1 MIIGIVG
8 SRRRNALADFEA
20 VEAAFRHIYEPG
32 DRIVSGG
39 CPQGGDRFAEL
50 IAIELARPGHYTR
63 EALFKLSLEERH
75 HLLKE
80 YGAPFIL
87 HPARWNEFG
96 KAAGHL
102 RNGLIAS
109 DAEKLIACVAADRTG
124 GTEDTIKKFLKKGLP
139 AENLILV

>member
-50 IAIELARPGHYTR
+50 IAIELARPGHYDR
-63 EALFKLSLEERH
+63 EALWALSLEERH
-75 HLLKE
+75 HLIKE

-87 HPARWNEFG
+87 HRARWDRHG
-96 KAAGHL
+96 KAAGHM
-102 RNGLIAS
+102 RNRLIAA
-109 DAEKLIACVAADRTG
+109 DADKLIACVAADRSG
-124 GTEDTIKKFLKKGLP
+124 GTESTIEKFLALGKKD
-139 AENLILV
+139 LILV